1 MVARRVR
8 GTTVVITGASSGI
21 GRATATEFAKSG
33 ASVVVA
39 GRRQDR
45 LDTLVK
51 EIETAG
57 GRALAVATDVSDEQQ
72 VEALIR
78 RSHDHFG
85 QVDTL
90 VNNAGIGI
98 AAPFHEQTIDDFH
111 RVMDTNFWGAVY
123 ACRAVLPVMRAQEGG
138 GLIVNVSSILG
149 KRGVPYETAY
159 CASKFALA
167 GFSEALRTE
176 VMSEL
181 IDVTTVF
188 PGLVETDIFDS
199 ATNQTG
205 LEVPAMVPK
214 MPAQDLARL
223 IVQNALLPQPEIVM
237 ALDAQ
242 AINFFN
248 TLAPGLLDL
257 MMGQGLPFIEGFR
270 RGAASSREP
279 KSP

>member
-1 MVARRVR
+1 MPARRVR
-8 GTTVVITGASSGI
+8 GTIVVVTGASSGI
-21 GRATATEFAKSG
+21 GRATATEFAKAG

-39 GRRQDR
+39 GRRKER
-45 LDTLVK
+45 LDELVG
-51 EIETAG
+51 EITSTG
-57 GRALAVATDVSDEQQ
+57 GEALGVPADVSDQEQ
-72 VEALIR
+72 VEALIDQAR
-78 RSHDHFG
+78 GHFG
-85 QVDTL
+85 RVDTL
-90 VNNAGIGI
+90 INNAGIGI
-98 AAPFHEQTIDDFH
+98 AAPFAEQSIDDFQ

-123 ACRAVLPVMRAQEGG
+123 ACRAVLPVMRSQDSG

-188 PGLVETDIFDS
+188 PGLVETEIFDS
-199 ATNQTG
+199 ANNQTG
-205 LEVPAMVPK
+205 LEMPDIVPK
-214 MPAQDLARL
+214 MPAQELARL
-223 IVQNALLPQPEIVM
+223 LVQNALLPQPEIVM

-242 AINFFN
+242 AINFVN
-248 TLAPGLLDL
+248 TLAPGLLDV

-270 RGAASSREP
+270 RGAASSG
-279 KSP
+279 S

>member
-8 GTTVVITGASSGI
+8 GTTVIVTGASSGI
-21 GRATATEFAKSG
+21 GRATAIEFAKAG

-39 GRRQDR
+39 GRRRDR
-45 LDTLVK
+45 LDQLVR
-51 EIETAG
+51 EIASAG
-57 GRALAVATDVSDEQQ
+57 GESFAVPTDVSNQQQ
-72 VEALIR
+72 VEALVER
-78 RSHDHFG
+78 ANKHYGR
-85 QVDTL
+85 VDTL
-90 VNNAGIGI
+90 INNAGVGI
-98 AAPFHEQTIDDFH
+98 AAPFADQSIEDFQ
-111 RVMDTNFWGAVY
+111 RIMNTNFWGAVY
-123 ACRAVLPVMRAQEGG
+123 SCRAALPVMRAQDSG

-176 VMSEL
+176 VMSEM

-214 MPAQDLARL
+214 MPAEQLARL
-223 IVQNALLPQPEIVM
+223 LVQNALLPQPEIVM

-248 TLAPGLLDL
+248 TLAPGLMDIL
-257 MMGQGLPFIEGFR
+257 MGQGFPFIEGFR
-270 RGAASSREP
+270 RGAASSRD
-279 KSP
+279 S